1 MISFQNSRITV
12 FQSALYHTTSSV
24 ITLDDCT
31 IVVDP
36 TWLPHEVQE
45 IRAYVDQLGKGWP
58 VYLIFTH
65 SDWDH
70 ILGYGAFPEAKVIA
84 SAKFQQ
90 QPERTDIVEQI
101 QTFDDRY
108 YLKRDYDITYPEV
121 DLVIHEDG
129 QQLQLGQTTVTFY
142 LSPGHTAD
150 GIITVIEPEG
160 ILLAGDYLS
169 DIEFPYVYSSSVD
182 YEATMEKLEQVLSR
196 HDVRVL
202 VPGHGNVTTD
212 PAAMKARIE
221 QSVRYLQTVRQYV
234 NEGNQARL
242 DAMIDQVPFP
252 RGMKNY
258 HEHNQQII
266 RKELEQL

>member
-36 TWLPHEVQE
+36 TWLPHEVRE
-45 IRAYVDQLGKGWP
+45 IREYVDQLGKGWP
-58 VYLIFTH
+58 VYLLFTH

-84 SAKFQQ
+84 SEGFQQ
-90 QPERTDIVEQI
+90 HPERADIVEQI
-101 QTFDDRY
+101 RAFDDRY
-108 YLKRDYDITYPEV
+108 YLKRDYEITYPEA
-121 DLVIHEDG
+121 DIVIDQDG

-142 LSPGHTAD
+142 LAPGHTAD

-160 ILLAGDYLS
+160 ILLAGDYVS
-169 DIEFPYVYSSSVD
+169 DIEFPYVYWNSMD
-182 YEATMEKLEQVLSR
+182 YEKTMQKLEQVLSD
-196 HDVRVL
+196 HDIQVL

-212 PAAMKARIE
+212 PLEMQTRIE
-221 QSVRYLQTVRQYV
+221 QSVRYLRKVRQYV
-234 NEGNQARL
+234 TEGNQEEL
-242 DAMIDQVPFP
+242 DAMLNHVPFP
-252 RGMKNY
+252 RGMKSY
-258 HEHNQQII
+258 HEHNQQLI
-266 RKELEQL
+266 RKEIEQS